1 MYIKLFFRN
10 LAMTV
15 THFNAQLFL
24 CNINQAEIDYILC
37 IKMPISM
44 AGNMTSIADQ
54 SHC

>member
-10 LAMTV
+10 LAVTV

-24 CNINQAEIDYILC
+24 CNINRAEIYIC
-37 IKMPISM
+37 IKMTISM